1 MFTGLFLLVP
11 TLHVIVKLSFYV
23 FKRRVKLRS
32 VSLANKFSSE
42 SSRIPQLLNQRTNLF
57 MEVKNM

>member
-1 MFTGLFLLVP
+1 MFSGLFVLVP
-11 TLHVIVKLSFYV
+11 TCYCIIVFV